1 MILTDIDGVKFEIDP
16 LMINGF
22 ISKHKDGMICT
33 EVSTI
38 MNDNLLVKETPAQIY
53 NMITTLKKVQP

>member
-22 ISKHKDGMICT
+22 ISKRKDGMICT

-38 MNDNLLVKETPAQIY
+38 MHDTLLVREKPAEIYSMIVKERSHE
-53 NMITTLKKVQP
+53 

>member
-22 ISKHKDGMICT
+22 ISKRKDGMICT

-53 NMITTLKKVQP
+53 NMITTLRKVQP